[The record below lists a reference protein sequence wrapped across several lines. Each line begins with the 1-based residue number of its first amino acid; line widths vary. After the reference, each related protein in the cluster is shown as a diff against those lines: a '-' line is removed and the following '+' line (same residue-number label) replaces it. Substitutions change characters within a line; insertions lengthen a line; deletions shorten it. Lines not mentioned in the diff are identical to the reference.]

1 MPFLKRNLILKTRR
15 IFLINNQIS
24 LDIQLKGVLQ
34 EEETLWLAEIPA
46 LDFSAVDTTAKKA
59 VDQLMSQVQNL
70 TQTTFAIS
78 VKDNKIILSCAFRQE
93 VLDSIIRRSVII
105 QKQLDEFRQAE
116 ML

>member
-1 MPFLKRNLILKTRR
+1 
-15 IFLINNQIS
+15 LINNQIS

-59 VDQLMSQVQNL
+59 IDQLMSKIKNL
-70 TQTTFAIS
+70 TQATFAIH

-93 VLDSIIRRSVII
+93 VLDSIIRRSTII
-105 QKQLDEFRQAE
+105 QKQLDEFRQE
-116 ML
+116 NIL